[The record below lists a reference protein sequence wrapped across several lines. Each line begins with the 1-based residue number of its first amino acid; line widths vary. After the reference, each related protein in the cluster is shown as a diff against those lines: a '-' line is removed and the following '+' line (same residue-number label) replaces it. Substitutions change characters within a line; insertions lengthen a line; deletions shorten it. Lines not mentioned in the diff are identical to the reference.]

1 MDIFAQVLDVLPAL
15 QQGIMVAV
23 QPHNLALAVIGVIV
37 GLFVGALPGL
47 GSVNGV
53 AILLPFTF
61 VINEATPDPASPMIF
76 LAAIYYGAM
85 YGGAISSITLGIP
98 GASTA
103 VATTFDGRPMA
114 LQGNA
119 DRALVTAAIASFIGG
134 TIATVFFS
142 IFAPALSSVALDF
155 GNPEIF
161 ALMLLAFATF
171 IGLGGDDI
179 PKTMFSIFFGLLLA
193 TVGFDT
199 ISGEPRLIFFNERE
213 QTAVLEALG
222 SADAAASVPIFNSV
236 GWFSRGIQFLVLAIG
251 VYGIGE
257 MLWTINESRYKVT
270 MTETK
275 ISFSR
280 IMRGIVGMKDAWKGT
295 MIGSLLGFFVGIL
308 PAAGATPGSLMSY
321 GVAKMTSRDP
331 KSYGQGNPDGVAAPE
346 AANNSA
352 STGAMLPMMTLGIP
366 GSPTTAVL
374 LAGMVIWGLEPG
386 PRLFEDRPEFV
397 WPLIGSFYISN
408 IVAVLVNLA
417 FIPLFLWVLRMPFT
431 ILAPVIFV
439 LSVIGTYAAYDNMYD
454 VWLMVLFGLGAYM
467 LRILDYPL
475 APAVLAVVLGGTA
488 EQKLRQSLLLSD
500 GDFGVFYNPFFDRDG
515 KGQEWW
521 IAPITTWIAVIL
533 IALPIVIWAVRKMRG
548 ADKVVD

>member
-1 MDIFAQVLDVLPAL
+1 MDILHAL
-15 QQGIMVAV
+15 IGGIFVALE
-23 QPHNLALAVIGVIV
+23 PINLGLAIIGVIV
-37 GLFVGALPGL
+37 GLFVGAMPGL

-61 VINEATPDPASPMIF
+61 VIQNFTGGATSPMIF

-114 LQGNA
+114 LSGRA
-119 DRALVTAAIASFIGG
+119 HVALVTAALASFAGG
-134 TIATVFFS
+134 TISNVLFTG
-142 IFAPALSSVALDF
+142 FAPMLASVALSF

-171 IGLGGDDI
+171 VGLGGDDI
-179 PKTMFSIFFGLLLA
+179 PKTIFSICIGLVLA
-193 TVGFDT
+193 TVGFDI
-199 ISGEPRLIFFNERE
+199 ISGEPRLIFFDI
-213 QTAVLEALG
+213 TG
-222 SADAAASVPIFNSV
+222 
-236 GWFSRGIQFLVLAIG
+236 FSHGFRFLVLAIG

-257 MLWTINESRYKVT
+257 MLWTINSSRDGSSMSQVDVSAKN
-270 MTETK
+270 
-275 ISFSR
+275 IL
-280 IMRGIVGMKDAWKGT
+280 DAVKEFPKAWRGT
-295 MIGSLLGFFVGIL
+295 MIGSAMGFFVGIL

-321 GVAKMTSRDP
+321 GVTKLTSKDP
-331 KSYGQGNPDGVAAPE
+331 DSFGKGAIDGVAAPE

-374 LAGMVIWGLEPG
+374 LAGMGIWGLQPG
-386 PRLFEDRPEFV
+386 PLLFTNQPDFV

-408 IVAVLVNLA
+408 IIAVLVNLA
-417 FIPLFLWVLRMPFT
+417 FIPIFLWMLRMPFT

-439 LSVIGTYAAYDNMYD
+439 LSLVGTYAAYLDLFD
-454 VWLMVLFGLGAYM
+454 VGLMVIVGLVAFV

-475 APAVLAVVLGGTA
+475 APAVLAIVLGPIA
-488 EQKLRQSLLLSD
+488 EPKLRQSLLLSD
-500 GDFGVFYNPFFDRDG
+500 GDWSIFFTRP
-515 KGQEWW
+515 
-521 IAPITTWIAVIL
+521 IAGPITVVAIIL
-533 IALPIVIWAVRKMRG
+533 ILLPLL
-548 ADKVVD
+548 KVVRDRFRRPQASA